1 MSAAVGRRP
10 AWVRQDGDMA
20 EQDDARVGVYID
32 FDNIVISRAD
42 QARDEGFADA
52 TVDLDAIIDFAS
64 SYGRVTISRAYADWS
79 EEKNAKY
86 RDQLTRRAVDLT
98 QLFPVSR
105 SKNGADIRLAID
117 VVEDLFRH
125 DDITHV
131 VIVAG
136 DSDYIPL
143 AQRVKRLSRIVIGI
157 GVAGSVSRKLA
168 AATDEYRDYDS
179 LIIAEKQLIA
189 AVAESEPKAE
199 PEKRAKT
206 GPVSNA
212 QSSAGD
218 AQKSAVVGKSR
229 ATQLLIRATR
239 FISEKKNTD
248 WVALSEVKNQMLR
261 LEPQF
266 QESELGFDQFS
277 KFVASRH
284 SLIELNEN
292 RVRLRPSAAKVA
304 AG

>member
-64 SYGRVTISRAYADWS
+64 SYGRVTISRAS
-79 EEKNAKY
+79 
-86 RDQLTRRAVDLT
+86 
-98 QLFPVSR
+98 
-105 SKNGADIRLAID
+105 
-117 VVEDLFRH
+117 
-125 DDITHV
+125 
-131 VIVAG
+131 
-136 DSDYIPL
+136 
-143 AQRVKRLSRIVIGI
+143 
-157 GVAGSVSRKLA
+157 
-168 AATDEYRDYDS
+168 TDEYRDYDS